1 MTALQPGTANGDRVR
16 SVFIRVF
23 KQRDFIE
30 AQDFWSDESTNYF
43 LATAETVFGPTALT
57 AWFTGSSKPSGQL
70 RGGESGA
77 GPLGAGAV
85 QAYPA
90 A

>member
-30 AQDFWSDESTNYF
+30 AQDFWSDESTN
-43 LATAETVFGPTALT
+43 
-57 AWFTGSSKPSGQL
+57 
-70 RGGESGA
+70 
-77 GPLGAGAV
+77 
-85 QAYPA
+85 
-90 A
+90 